1 MPGYHHAVVDGL
13 RIAYLSSTMSD
24 LLGDR
29 QAHFGNEYTVERELT
44 GGGMSRVVVARDA
57 ALDRHVVIKVLPPN
71 VTATI
76 SVDRFRREIMLAA
89 ALQHP
94 NVVPVLRAGELNG
107 VPFFVMPY
115 IDGESLRTRMMRG
128 PLSVRETVNIM
139 KDIARALAFAHGRGI
154 IHRDIKPDNVM
165 LSAGAAVVADFGVA
179 KALSASRTTGP
190 RPVSPTITGVGMSP
204 GTPAYMAPEQ
214 AAADPNTDHRADIY
228 SLGIVAYEMLA
239 GTPPFHGRTPQMLL
253 AAQLSEKPAP
263 LSSRRYQ
270 VPKLLSDLI
279 NQCLEKD
286 PTRRPDSAMAVLRT
300 LEDPAIVSGVFEA
313 PVSARWRWMRGRAL
327 LGMSLLVAAVVA
339 TWIWSARQARLDATP
354 PAPAVVPPPPPIIN
368 QSIAVLP
375 LESIG
380 NDARSRDVAAGI
392 ASELA
397 NAVAGVAGL
406 RVTSNATASAIRDR
420 LRASTDRSQPVDVSL
435 LLEGTVQ
442 RERNTLRVTVRLI
455 QAGRDSTMWSQLF
468 QGPADSVL
476 QLQTTVANAA
486 AAAVAAR
493 TRR

>member
-1 MPGYHHAVVDGL
+1 
-13 RIAYLSSTMSD
+13 MSD
-24 LLGDR
+24 LLSDL

-115 IDGESLRTRMMRG
+115 IEGESLRTRMMRG

-139 KDIARALAFAHGRGI
+139 KDVARALAFAHGRGI

-214 AAADPNTDHRADIY
+214 AAADPKTDHRADIY

-239 GTPPFHGRTPQMLL
+239 GAPPFHGRSPQMLL
-253 AAQLSEKPAP
+253 AAHLSEKPAL
-263 LSSRRYQ
+263 LSTRRHQ

-286 PTRRPDSAMAVLRT
+286 PARRPDSAVAVLRT
-300 LEDPAIVSGVFEA
+300 LEDPATLSGVFEA
-313 PVSARWRWMRGRAL
+313 PVSARRRWQRGRAL
-327 LGMSLLVAAVVA
+327 LGTSLLVAAAVA
-339 TWIWSARQARLDATP
+339 TWTWSARQARTDATP
-354 PAPAVVPPPPPIIN
+354 PAPAVVGPPVSS

-380 NDARSRDVAAGI
+380 NDARARDVAAGI

-397 NAVAGVAGL
+397 NAIAGVAGL

-420 LRASTDRSQPVDVSL
+420 LRASTDRTQPVDVSL

-442 RERNTLRVTVRLI
+442 RERNTLRVTVRLV

-468 QGPADSVL
+468 QGSADSVL

>member
-1 MPGYHHAVVDGL
+1 
-13 RIAYLSSTMSD
+13 MSD
-24 LLGDR
+24 LISDL
-29 QAHFGNEYTVERELT
+29 QAHLGNEYTVERELT
-44 GGGMSRVVVARDA
+44 GGGMSRVVVARDV
-57 ALDRHVVIKVLPPN
+57 ALDRQVVIKVLPPN

-107 VPFFVMPY
+107 VPYFVMPY
-115 IDGESLRTRMMRG
+115 IEGESLRARMMRG
-128 PLSVRETVNIM
+128 PLSVRETVTIL
-139 KDIARALAFAHGRGI
+139 KDVARALAFAHGRGI

-165 LSAGAAVVADFGVA
+165 LSAGAALVADFGVA

-214 AAADPNTDHRADIY
+214 AAADPKTDHRADIY

-239 GTPPFHGRTPQMLL
+239 GTPPFHGRSPQMLL

-263 LSSRRYQ
+263 LSTRRYD

-286 PTRRPDSAMAVLRT
+286 PARRPDSALSVLRT
-300 LEDPAIVSGVFEA
+300 LEDPATLSGVFDA
-313 PVSARWRWMRGRAL
+313 PVSARRRWQRGRAL
-327 LGMSLLVAAVVA
+327 LGTALLVATGVA
-339 TWIWSARQARLDATP
+339 TWSWSARQARLDATP
-354 PAPAVVPPPPPIIN
+354 PAPAVVAPPTSS
-368 QSIAVLP
+368 QSLAVLP
-375 LESIG
+375 LESVG
-380 NDARSRDVAAGI
+380 NDARARDVAAGI

-397 NAVAGVAGL
+397 NAMAGVAGL

-420 LRASTDRSQPVDVSL
+420 LRASTDRTQPLDVSL

-442 RERNTLRVTVRLI
+442 RERNALRVTLRLV

-468 QGPADSVL
+468 QGSADSVL

-493 TRR
+493 ARR

>member
-1 MPGYHHAVVDGL
+1 
-13 RIAYLSSTMSD
+13 MSD
-24 LLGDR
+24 ILSDL
-29 QAHFGNEYTVERELT
+29 QAHFGTEYTVERELT

-94 NVVPVLRAGELNG
+94 NIVPVLRAGELNG

-115 IDGESLRTRMMRG
+115 IEGESLRARMMRG
-128 PLSVRETVNIM
+128 PLSVRETVTIL
-139 KDIARALAFAHGRGI
+139 KDVARALAFAHGRGI

-214 AAADPNTDHRADIY
+214 AAADPKTDHRADIY
-228 SLGIVAYEMLA
+228 SLGILAYEMLA

-263 LSSRRYQ
+263 LSTRRYD

-286 PTRRPDSAMAVLRT
+286 PARRPDSAVSVLRT
-300 LEDPAIVSGVFEA
+300 LEDPATLSGVFEA
-313 PVSARWRWMRGRAL
+313 PVSARRRWERGRAWP
-327 LGMSLLVAAVVA
+327 GISLLVATGVA
-339 TWIWSARQARLDATP
+339 TWTWSARQARLDATP
-354 PAPAVVPPPPPIIN
+354 PASAVVAPAISS

-375 LESIG
+375 LESVG
-380 NDARSRDVAAGI
+380 NDARTRDVAAGI
-392 ASELA
+392 TSELA
-397 NAVAGVAGL
+397 NAMAGVAGL

-420 LRASTDRSQPVDVSL
+420 LRASTDRTQPLDVSL

-442 RERNTLRVTVRLI
+442 RERNTLRVTVRLV

-468 QGPADSVL
+468 QGSADSVL
-476 QLQTTVANAA
+476 QLQTTVVSAA

-493 TRR
+493 TR

>member
-1 MPGYHHAVVDGL
+1 
-13 RIAYLSSTMSD
+13 MSD
-24 LLGDR
+24 ILSDL

-57 ALDRHVVIKVLPPN
+57 ALERQVVIKVLPPN

-76 SVDRFRREIMLAA
+76 SVDRFRREIMVAA

-94 NVVPVLRAGELNG
+94 NVVPVLRAGELSG
-107 VPFFVMPY
+107 VPYFVMPY
-115 IDGESLRTRMMRG
+115 IEGESLRTRMMRG
-128 PLSVRETVNIM
+128 PLSVRETVNIL
-139 KDIARALAFAHGRGI
+139 KDVARALAFAHGRGI

-190 RPVSPTITGVGMSP
+190 RPASPTITGVGMSP

-214 AAADPNTDHRADIY
+214 AAADPKTDHRADIY
-228 SLGIVAYEMLA
+228 SLGILAYEMLA
-239 GTPPFHGRTPQMLL
+239 GTPPFHGRSPQMLL

-263 LSSRRYQ
+263 LSTRRYD

-286 PTRRPDSAMAVLRT
+286 PARRPDSAVAVLRS
-300 LEDPAIVSGVFEA
+300 LEDPATLSGVFEV
-313 PVSARWRWMRGRAL
+313 PVSARRRWERSRVLIGTT
-327 LGMSLLVAAVVA
+327 LLVAAGVA
-339 TWIWSARQARLDATP
+339 TWTWSARQARLDATP
-354 PAPAVVPPPPPIIN
+354 PAPAVVAPPISG

-375 LESIG
+375 LESVG
-380 NDARSRDVAAGI
+380 NDARARDVAAGI

-397 NAVAGVAGL
+397 NAMAGVAGV

-420 LRASTDRSQPVDVSL
+420 LRASTDRTQPLDVSL

-442 RERNTLRVTVRLI
+442 RERNAMRVTVRLV
-455 QAGRDSTMWSQLF
+455 QAGRDSTMWSQVF
-468 QGPADSVL
+468 QGSADSVL
-476 QLQTTVANAA
+476 QLQTTVANATV
-486 AAAVAAR
+486 AAVSAR
-493 TRR
+493 ARR

>member
-1 MPGYHHAVVDGL
+1 
-13 RIAYLSSTMSD
+13 MSD
-24 LLGDR
+24 LLSDL
-29 QAHFGNEYTVERELT
+29 QLHFGNEYTVERELT

-57 ALDRHVVIKVLPPN
+57 ALDRRVVIKVLPPN

-107 VPFFVMPY
+107 VPYFVMPY
-115 IDGESLRTRMMRG
+115 IEGESLRARMMRG
-128 PLSVRETVNIM
+128 PLSVRETVTIL
-139 KDIARALAFAHGRGI
+139 KDVARALAFAHGRGI

-165 LSAGAAVVADFGVA
+165 LSAGAALVADFGVA

-214 AAADPNTDHRADIY
+214 AAADPKTDHRADIY

-239 GTPPFHGRTPQMLL
+239 GTPPFHGRSPQMLL

-263 LSSRRYQ
+263 LSTRRYD

-286 PTRRPDSAMAVLRT
+286 PARRPDSAVSVLRT
-300 LEDPAIVSGVFEA
+300 LEDPATLSGVFEA
-313 PVSARWRWMRGRAL
+313 PVSARRRWQRGRAL
-327 LGMSLLVAAVVA
+327 LGTALLVAVGVA
-339 TWIWSARQARLDATP
+339 TWSWSARQARLDATP
-354 PAPAVVPPPPPIIN
+354 PAPAVVAPPISS

-375 LESIG
+375 LESVG
-380 NDARSRDVAAGI
+380 NDARARDVAAGI

-397 NAVAGVAGL
+397 NAMAGVAGL

-420 LRASTDRSQPVDVSL
+420 LRASTDRTQPLDVSL
-435 LLEGTVQ
+435 LVEGTVQ
-442 RERNTLRVTVRLI
+442 RERNTLRVTLRLV

-468 QGPADSVL
+468 QGSADSVL

-493 TRR
+493 AGR

>member
-1 MPGYHHAVVDGL
+1 
-13 RIAYLSSTMSD
+13 MSD
-24 LLGDR
+24 LISDL
-29 QAHFGNEYTVERELT
+29 QAHLGSEYTVERELT
-44 GGGMSRVVVARDA
+44 GGGMSRVVVARDV
-57 ALDRHVVIKVLPPN
+57 ALDRQVVIKVLPPN

-107 VPFFVMPY
+107 VPYFVMPY
-115 IDGESLRTRMMRG
+115 IEGESLRARMMRG
-128 PLSVRETVNIM
+128 PLSVRETVTIL
-139 KDIARALAFAHGRGI
+139 KDVARALAFAHGRGI

-190 RPVSPTITGVGMSP
+190 RPVAPTITGVGTSP

-214 AAADPNTDHRADIY
+214 AAADPKTDHRADIY
-228 SLGIVAYEMLA
+228 SLGIVAYEMLT
-239 GTPPFHGRTPQMLL
+239 GTPPFHGRSPQMLL

-263 LSSRRYQ
+263 LSTRRYD

-286 PTRRPDSAMAVLRT
+286 PARRPDSAVFVLRT
-300 LEDPAIVSGVFEA
+300 LEDPATLSGVFEA
-313 PVSARWRWMRGRAL
+313 PVSARRRWQRGRAL
-327 LGMSLLVAAVVA
+327 LGTALLVATGVA
-339 TWIWSARQARLDATP
+339 TWSWSARQARLDATP
-354 PAPAVVPPPPPIIN
+354 PAPAVVAPPISS

-375 LESIG
+375 LESVG

-397 NAVAGVAGL
+397 NAMAGVAGL

-420 LRASTDRSQPVDVSL
+420 LRASTDRSQPLDVSL

-442 RERNTLRVTVRLI
+442 RERNTLRVTVRLV

-468 QGPADSVL
+468 QGSADSVL

-493 TRR
+493 ARR